1 MWYSSHLGNFQSITS
16 ISCEGD
22 LVSVAAFVHQAGNAA
37 KGKSISRT
45 IFFQQSLFW
54 VWKFPN
60 LQMQLLILEEGVKPW
75 FSLNQCTQVLQ
86 RETDSYS
93 SRAANQWGKSHRE
106 KLKCSPEPLRC
117 MDSINTMVLSGT
129 ISNRIVLCIKATIS
143 RHIWVKLEIQMSL
156 NVVDTFAVLCIIEE
170 DVKPRFSL
178 NQSTP
183 LKKHTFMNASV

>member
-93 SRAANQWGKSHRE
+93 RAANQWGKSHQE
-106 KLKCSPEPLRC
+106 KLKYSPELLSC
-117 MDSINTMVLSGT
+117 INSMNTMIQSGT
-129 ISNRIVLCIKATIS
+129 INNHIVPCIKATI
-143 RHIWVKLEIQMSL
+143 RWHIWVKLEIQMSL
-156 NVVDTFAVLCIIEE
+156 DVSDTFAGC
-170 DVKPRFSL
+170 
-178 NQSTP
+178 
-183 LKKHTFMNASV
+183 